1 MLSSGNS
8 KKKWVYFGLGA
19 VAGGVFIL
27 VVGLMTF
34 FMLPRMCMRKK
45 IDPNT
50 QNLEA
55 QGKDVV
61 KQAPEKESLEFLENI
76 SRIASL
82 KVYSFTE
89 LQAATE
95 NFSSDHWIKGSVYR
109 GNISGD
115 EVVIK
120 KMDVDVSKEISVLN
134 KINHFNLIRLLGV
147 CFDDGVWYFV
157 YEYASNGP
165 LRDWIFQD
173 NPDGKTLSLGK
184 RIQVACDVATGL
196 NYLHTYTNPPHI
208 HKDIRSSNVLL
219 NNEFRAKIAKFG
231 LSRPIKGNDGQFTLT
246 NHIVGTK
253 GYLAPEYLENGV
265 VSPMLDVYAFGVLFL
280 EMLAGRD
287 VASLYEGVKVHLSE
301 ILSPVLSEDGNLSLK
316 EFMDSSLGED
326 YPTDIAYTMLVLV
339 DSCLRKDPGKR
350 PFMDEIVQILSKTL
364 TTSLIWGSTQQSYG
378 DSNCPAY
385 NNASTALGY
394 DCNGVNRT
402 CQTFLIYRAQPAYN
416 TISSIASLL
425 SANASEVS
433 AINSNIS
440 VSKALA
446 TDTEVI
452 VPLTC
457 SCAGR
462 FYQANTSYVVQTNEN
477 YYVINTN
484 KFESLT
490 TCNAIQIQKTS
501 PNVINVFPDDK
512 LNIPLRC
519 ACPTR
524 KQFDAGIRHLI
535 TYVIQSG
542 NAIASIAHRFGADV
556 GQTLE
561 ANGKSEQNSV
571 IQPNTTLLVPK
582 WAYFGVGI
590 VVGAAFISVAG
601 TILFCMLLGK
611 LTKKKNDPIVSLRSF
626 EAQEKAVTEKSL
638 ETETESLVFLESI
651 SKIASLKVYS
661 FKDLQA
667 ATENFSA
674 DHWIK
679 GSVYK
684 GNVNGDEVVIK
695 KMDGDVSKEINVL
708 NKINHLNLIRLLGVC
723 FQDGIWYFV
732 YEYAGNG
739 PLSDWIYQD
748 SPDKKNLSW
757 GQRMQVA
764 FDVATGLNYLHRYT
778 SPPHVHK
785 DIKSRNVLL
794 TDKFRGKIA
803 KFGLARPV
811 MGNDGQF
818 TLTKHIVGTK
828 GYLAPEY
835 LENGIVSPMLDVYA
849 FGVLLLEM
857 LTGKDVAFLYE
868 GVKVHLSEVL
878 GPLVKEEDG
887 ISNLKDFMDTS
898 LGEDYPA
905 DIAYTML
912 VLVDHCLR
920 KDQGKRPSMDEIVQI
935 LSKTLTTSLIWG
947 SSTSA
952 GNSSS

>member
-1 MLSSGNS
+1 M
-8 KKKWVYFGLGA
+8 
-19 VAGGVFIL
+19 
-27 VVGLMTF
+27 
-34 FMLPRMCMRKK
+34 
-45 IDPNT
+45 
-50 QNLEA
+50 
-55 QGKDVV
+55 
-61 KQAPEKESLEFLENI
+61 
-76 SRIASL
+76 ASL
-82 KVYSFTE
+82 SLAF
-89 LQAATE
+89 A
-95 NFSSDHWIKGSVYR
+95 
-109 GNISGD
+109 
-115 EVVIK
+115 
-120 KMDVDVSKEISVLN
+120 
-134 KINHFNLIRLLGV
+134 
-147 CFDDGVWYFV
+147 FV
-157 YEYASNGP
+157 
-165 LRDWIFQD
+165 
-173 NPDGKTLSLGK
+173 LSL
-184 RIQVACDVATGL
+184 ICFP
-196 NYLHTYTNPPHI
+196 YL
-208 HKDIRSSNVLL
+208 L
-219 NNEFRAKIAKFG
+219 IA
-231 LSRPIKGNDGQFTLT
+231 
-246 NHIVGTK
+246 
-253 GYLAPEYLENGV
+253 
-265 VSPMLDVYAFGVLFL
+265 
-280 EMLAGRD
+280 
-287 VASLYEGVKVHLSE
+287 
-301 ILSPVLSEDGNLSLK
+301 
-316 EFMDSSLGED
+316 
-326 YPTDIAYTMLVLV
+326 
-339 DSCLRKDPGKR
+339 
-350 PFMDEIVQILSKTL
+350 
-364 TTSLIWGSTQQSYG
+364 QQSYG

-571 IQPNTTLLVPK
+571 IQPNTTLLVPVQFPPNSSHMDYPPYVPPPPLPPPSIPPRATPSQPLSSGSSSKK